1 MNTLVV
7 ANTEVKMTDGLYC
20 LNDLHVASGGAK
32 IKKPAQWLRTDQTK
46 ALVRRLESEVHICT
60 SLKVVQGG
68 RTEDR
73 GTYACKELVYAY
85 AMWIS
90 TEFHIHVIRAYD
102 AMVTSAQPEPMSELD
117 MIISAAREMKAQ
129 KEAQEV
135 VNRAHEEEISILS
148 DKIDFATMIPTI
160 PRVIHPKKFVGDT
173 RVKPLE
179 GVLMQPMMHTI
190 LEAFVESYN
199 ATRSGKHEITINSI
213 VHAALQQ
220 FLYNPDNQALIK

>member
-1 MNTLVV
+1 MNILVC
-7 ANTEVKMTDGLYC
+7 NTEVKNVDGLYC
-20 LNDLHVASGGAK
+20 LNDLHKASGGAK
-32 IKKPAQWLRTDQTK
+32 TKRPAHWLRTDQTK
-46 ALVRRLESEVHICT
+46 ALVRAVESEVHICA
-60 SLKVVQGG
+60 SLKIVQGG

-90 TEFHIHVIRAYD
+90 PEFHIHVIRAYD
-102 AMVTSAQPEPMSELD
+102 AMVTGDKPEPMSELD

-148 DKIDFATMIPTI
+148 DKIDFATLIPTI
-160 PRVIHPKKFVGDT
+160 PRVIHPKKFVGNSQA
-173 RVKPLE
+173 RPLE
-179 GVLMQPMMHTI
+179 GVMMQPMMHAI

-199 ATRSGKHEITINSI
+199 ATRSGKHEITVNSI